1 MHPSL
6 VKTIE
11 DLIFWEYAKMIAD
24 SAKMGN
30 NYRFIVSRWKK
41 LKKGEI
47 NTSSTKKEWM
57 HEQNIQTKQCVYC
70 GSQEN
75 LQTEHIIPKVNGGP
89 DIADNL
95 VNSCRKCNLEKG
107 TKNVFDFCILKQM
120 PVPRIVKG
128 KYLKLVYEE
137 HKKHGTLDQ
146 SDIDGNGVLDLLD
159 LCAIF
164 KV

>member
-1 MHPSL
+1 
-6 VKTIE
+6 
-11 DLIFWEYAKMIAD
+11 
-24 SAKMGN
+24 
-30 NYRFIVSRWKK
+30 
-41 LKKGEI
+41 
-47 NTSSTKKEWM
+47 
-57 HEQNIQTKQCVYC
+57 
-70 GSQEN
+70 
-75 LQTEHIIPKVNGGP
+75 
-89 DIADNL
+89 
-95 VNSCRKCNLEKG
+95 
-107 TKNVFDFCILKQM
+107 M